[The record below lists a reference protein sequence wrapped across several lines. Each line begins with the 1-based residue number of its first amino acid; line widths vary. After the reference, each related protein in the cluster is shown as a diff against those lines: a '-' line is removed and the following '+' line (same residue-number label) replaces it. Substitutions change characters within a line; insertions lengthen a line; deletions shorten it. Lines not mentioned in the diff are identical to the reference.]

1 MEILRLEIFVA
12 IAETGSATA
21 AAKRVHLSQPAV
33 SRNLRLLE
41 ENLGVDLFDRQGRGL
56 VLNAAGRALLPRAET
71 ILESVDAATKATK
84 DAAERD
90 FFDLRI
96 GTVDSVATY
105 LFPPVVESLHEEF
118 PELELKFYTKRT
130 SDLIDD
136 VRHDDLD
143 AVIIAYSGRPP
154 VDQTANIGPYDL
166 QFYGRRDRF
175 PDLDT
180 VETEDGLQDYP
191 IVQLTPKP
199 GQPTLIRDDT
209 TSFALAGSLA
219 TIKALVLGGFG
230 VGSLLH
236 FMVDPDERDQLVRAN
251 VPHDPDCGVYLATSP
266 NWGGGAEDEI
276 TDALVDQ
283 LRTVYPEPPDGST

>member
-1 MEILRLEIFVA
+1 MPMDLERLRIFVA
-12 IAETGSATA
+12 IAESGSATA
-21 AAKRVHLSQPAV
+21 AAERVHLSQPAV

-41 ENLGVDLFDRQGRGL
+41 EDLGTDLFDRAGRGL
-56 VLNAAGRALLPRAET
+56 ALNAAGRALLPRARN
-71 ILESVDAATKATK
+71 ILESVDEAKKTTK

-96 GTVDSVATY
+96 GTVDSVGTY
-105 LFPPVVESLHEEF
+105 LFPEVVSQLHDTF

-130 SDLIDD
+130 NELIDD
-136 VRHDDLD
+136 VRNDVLD
-143 AVIIAYSGRPP
+143 AVIVAYSGAPP
-154 VDQTANIGPYDL
+154 VEHTHEIGRYDL

-175 PDLDT
+175 PDLSKVDG
-180 VETEDGLQDYP
+180 EDQLQDYP

-236 FMVDPDERDQLVRAN
+236 FMVEGAEHDQLVRAN
-251 VPHDPDCGVYLATSP
+251 VPHDPDCGVYLARSP
-266 NWGGGAEDEI
+266 MWQGEVESDILE
-276 TDALVDQ
+276 TLVSN
-283 LRTVYPEPPDGST
+283 LRSVYPDPPDN